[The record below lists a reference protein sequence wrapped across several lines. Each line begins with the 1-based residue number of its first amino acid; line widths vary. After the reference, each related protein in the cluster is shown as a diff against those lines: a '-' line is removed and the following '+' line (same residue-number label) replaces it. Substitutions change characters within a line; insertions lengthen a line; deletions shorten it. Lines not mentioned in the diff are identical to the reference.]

1 VHLDLHCMDRRPI
14 KRSQAARAVV
24 RMRRRHIV
32 ALRYGE
38 PCRLRAVRWCCALFK
53 CSERC
58 RAALSA
64 IAQGL
69 LHGPVPAIGCRP
81 TDLLER
87 LLVCDAQNVVRTAQL
102 VVRDNLSD
110 RQCEQCSLR
119 GAKAR
124 TALRSTTNLALV
136 GLIRSRRSVG
146 LFVCLLAS
154 LLVRDMACRSARLGA
169 ARPPLVP

>member
-81 TDLLER
+81 TLTCLSACSCVMR
-87 LLVCDAQNVVRTAQL
+87 RMSCVLRSSSFAITCPTNSANSARSAARKPARPSAAPPTLPLLV
-102 VVRDNLSD
+102 
-110 RQCEQCSLR
+110 
-119 GAKAR
+119 
-124 TALRSTTNLALV
+124 
-136 GLIRSRRSVG
+136 
-146 LFVCLLAS
+146 
-154 LLVRDMACRSARLGA
+154 
-169 ARPPLVP
+169 